1 MKYFF
6 LNYFYINIIRVSS
19 LQLNKWYFLFIVV
32 WNNIII
38 ISPSSSLPLPSS
50 LLNPPSPP
58 NPLLLSSSL
67 PLPSLLLS
75 SPPNPSSPITS
86 EDYDNNNYG
95 NYGNNKNND
104 KNNNDD
110 DNNNIKITQG

>member
-1 MKYFF
+1 MKNFF
-6 LNYFYINIIRVSS
+6 FNYFYIKLIIIRVSS

-75 SPPNPSSPITS
+75 SLPNPSSPITS

-95 NYGNNKNND
+95 NNKNND

-110 DNNNIKITQG
+110 DDNNNYLL

>member
-6 LNYFYINIIRVSS
+6 LNYFYIKLIIIRVSS

-58 NPLLLSSSL
+58 NPLLPSSSL
-67 PLPSLLLS
+67 PLPSLLL
-75 SPPNPSSPITS
+75 SSPITS

-95 NYGNNKNND
+95 NNKNND

-110 DNNNIKITQG
+110 DDNNNYLL